1 MLFFL
6 HPFPRCLNGFFQFM
20 LLVTYIT
27 IGDPT
32 GTGTGGNSIWGEP
45 FADEFSQH
53 LSHDGRGVLSMA
65 NSGANTNKS
74 QFFITFRSCKHLDK
88 KHTIFGKLVGG
99 FETLDKMEKV
109 ETDAKDCPKD
119 EIRIKKMVVYVDP
132 FKEIDEFME
141 EERKKDKSSRCSDEQ
156 MSAPVATT
164 RKQFRSGVGSFIDL
178 EKVSSIHSLDA
189 TDADVNSEPVNDN
202 NNSSSSS
209 KKMKNKAHAG
219 KFGDFSSW

>member
-1 MLFFL
+1 
-6 HPFPRCLNGFFQFM
+6 M
-20 LLVTYIT
+20 LLVTHIT

-32 GTGTGGNSIWGEP
+32 GTGTGGNSIWGEA

-53 LSHDGRGVLSMA
+53 LSHEGRGVLSMA
-65 NSGANTNKS
+65 NSGPNTNKS

-109 ETDAKDCPKD
+109 ETDAKDRPKD
-119 EIRIKKMVVYVDP
+119 EIRIKKTVVYVDP
-132 FKEIDEFME
+132 FKEIDSFIE
-141 EERKKDKSSRCSDEQ
+141 EERKKETASRCTDEQ
-156 MSAPVATT
+156 TTTSVATT

-178 EKVSSIHSLDA
+178 QKVSLTHSLDA
-189 TDADVNSEPVNDN
+189 TDADGSSEPVNDN

-209 KKMKNKAHAG
+209 KKKMKNKAHAG